1 MQLLFIKET
10 KVQTKVVVALINTC
24 SLILCSFG
32 HKLRNKNDLQNVL
45 LRIMKHCL
53 KNVIVV

>member
-24 SLILCSFG
+24 SLVLCSLG
-32 HKLRNKNDLQNVL
+32 HKLRNTDLHNVL
-45 LRIMKHCL
+45 LRNTKHCL